1 MERLL
6 MTLPCE
12 RGELFYT
19 ASGRRI
25 LLAHCEPEI
34 QIYENSAPVPAPSGI
49 DVRFYHAVVVLC
61 TEPDCTRPVDA
72 RFLRTVEG
80 FELAADIQRRDGV
93 FERFHFHNLWPEE
106 LEKFKSTRTLSLQE
120 PQERIRRLLTL

>member
-25 LLAHCEPEI
+25 LLARCEPEI
-34 QIYENSAPVPAPSGI
+34 QIYEHSASVPAPSGI
-49 DVRFYHAVVVLC
+49 DMKFYCAAVVLNA
-61 TEPDCTRPVDA
+61 EPNYTRPVDA
-72 RFLRTVEG
+72 RFLRTVES
-80 FELAADIQRRDGV
+80 FELAADIQRQDGV
-93 FERFHFHNLWPEE
+93 FERFCFHNLRPEE
-106 LEKFKSTRTLSLQE
+106 LELGGVWTFSLQE